1 MTVPLHREPV
11 RPEWI
16 DYNGHLSEPYYVLV
30 FGHATDALMDHAGLG
45 PGYRADTGCSLSTV
59 EAHVRYLREVSLGS
73 ELVVGTR
80 VLAVDEKCA
89 HYCLEMHVAGEV
101 VATEELLGVHVDTAA
116 GRSRPLPEASRNVL
130 EEEVQPAPAYAGRA
144 VRLARS

>member
-1 MTVPLHREPV
+1 MTVPVHREPV

-30 FGHATDALMDHAGLG
+30 FGHATDVLMDHAGLG
-45 PGYRADTGCSLSTV
+45 PGYRADTGCSLYTV

-73 ELVVGTR
+73 ELVVDTR
-80 VLAVDEKCA
+80 VLGVDDKRV
-89 HYCLEMHVAGEV
+89 HYCGEMRVDGEV
-101 VATEELLGVHVDTAA
+101 VATEELLGMHVDTAA
-116 GRSRPLPEASRNVL
+116 GRSRPLPEASRKVL

-144 VRLARS
+144 VRLSHP